1 MAEENKYTNYP
12 YLNEGEEKEIKTAD
26 QIISDI
32 SEVLGQWDG
41 KELERIANQI
51 LSNPVK
57 YIGDST
63 FEVGS

>member
-26 QIISDI
+26 QIISEI

-41 KELERIANQI
+41 KDLEQIANQI
-51 LSNPVK
+51 LSEKVK
-57 YIGDST
+57 YIGDSN
-63 FEVGS
+63 FEIQ

>member
-1 MAEENKYTNYP
+1 MSET
-12 YLNEGEEKEIKTAD
+12 LNISEEKETKTAD
-26 QIISDI
+26 QIISEI

-51 LSNPVK
+51 LSNSVK

-63 FEVGS
+63 FEIDS